1 MGILGKDLIDDIAKM
16 SIEIG
21 LPTSFLPD
29 LQKQEDWSFV
39 IKTHAFLEGLV
50 SHAIAETVHRKEL
63 SEILCRLEMGN
74 IQSGKVRIAEKLGLI
89 KADGKRFL
97 MKLTSLRNDLA
108 HDVQQVNFK
117 FSPFL
122 QSLDKK
128 QRKEF
133 IKSFSYF
140 ASEDDMRDHYDLVI
154 DLVVNHTKHAI
165 WLSTMHFTA
174 IMWWKKENEKLKTLL
189 QAMRKDLVKMETS

>member
-1 MGILGKDLIDDIAKM
+1 MGILGKDLIDYVTKM

-21 LPTSFLPD
+21 LPASFLPD
-29 LQKQEDWSFV
+29 LQKQEDWSFI
-39 IKTHAFLEGLV
+39 IKTHAFLEALI

-63 SEILCRLEMGN
+63 SEILCHLEMGN

-97 MKLTSLRNDLA
+97 IKLTSLRNDLA
-108 HDVQQVNFK
+108 HDVQQINFK
-117 FSPFL
+117 FSVFL
-122 QSLDKK
+122 QSLDKN

-133 IKSFSYF
+133 INSFSYF
-140 ASEDDMRDHYDLVI
+140 ACEDDVRDHYDLVT

-165 WLSTMHFTA
+165 WLSTIHFTA
-174 IMWWKKENEKLKTLL
+174 IIWWKKENEKLKTLL
-189 QAMRKDLVKMETS
+189 LAMRKDLANMETS